1 MPHVRQWL
9 SLIQIEDDCSIL
21 KTHQHQ
27 VSMMAVIYS
36 HTSLAMPTALSEM
49 IREGLYLVMLTPF
62 RSSDNIM
69 STDQMTL
76 N

>member
-21 KTHQHQ
+21 KTHHQ

-36 HTSLAMPTALSEM
+36 HTSLAMPTALSEV
-49 IREGLYLVMLTPF
+49 IREVLYLVMLTPF
-62 RSSDNIM
+62 
-69 STDQMTL
+69 
-76 N
+76 